1 MDLDPDVRAY
11 YDRGREA
18 GRLSGG
24 FPSGPLELERTKE
37 LVLRF
42 LPDGAQTI
50 LDVGGGA
57 GVHAAWLQQ
66 RGHEVR
72 LVEPVPLHVEQATA
86 AGIPAEL
93 GEARDLSAADASVDV
108 VLLLGP
114 LYHLLEPAD
123 RARALAE
130 AHRVLRP
137 GGLLFAA
144 GIGRYS
150 SLFDL
155 LVRADALDDELLPL
169 VADAVQTGVFRG
181 GQQVFTN
188 AYLHLPAE
196 LRGEVAD
203 AGFRDAEVFNI
214 EGPGALVSDFEDRW
228 ADPEARRMLMEA
240 ARLTESHES
249 LGGAGHLLCVATAAG
264 ASA

>member
-11 YDRGREA
+11 YNRGREA
-18 GRLSGG
+18 GRLLGG

-42 LPDGAQTI
+42 LPAGVQRI

-57 GVHAAWLQQ
+57 GVHAAWLGEM
-66 RGHEVR
+66 GHEVR
-72 LVEPVPLHVEQATA
+72 LVEPVPLHAEQAA
-86 AGIPAEL
+86 AADIPAEL
-93 GEARDLSAADASVDV
+93 GEARDLPAADASADV

-114 LYHLLEPAD
+114 LYHLLESAD

-130 AHRVLRP
+130 AHRVLCP

-169 VADAVQTGVFRG
+169 VAEAVQTGVFRG

-196 LRGEVAD
+196 LRREVTD
-203 AGFRDAEVFNI
+203 AGFQAAQVFNI
-214 EGPGALVSDFEDRW
+214 EGPGALVSDFEERW
-228 ADPEARRMLMEA
+228 ADPARRRMLLEA

-249 LGGAGHLLCVATAAG
+249 LGGAGHLLCVAAAG
-264 ASA
+264 SSG